1 MVTETAEKAL
11 FEPVLLGR
19 IDGLFGVR
27 GWVKV
32 FSFTDPREAVLG
44 YGPWWIRQEGA
55 WRRVPLA
62 EGRRHGKNVIARLE
76 GCTDRDQAML
86 LLGSD
91 IAVAAEALP
100 APEDGRYYWRDLE
113 GLAVVHRDGT
123 LLGRVAYVMETGAH
137 DVLVIEGDRE
147 RLVPFVPGEVI
158 LDVDF
163 ANAIIHV
170 DWEWD

>member
-1 MVTETAEKAL
+1 MTETVDKPA

-32 FSFTDPREAVLG
+32 FSFTDPREAVLE
-44 YGPWWIRQEGA
+44 YGPWWIRQDGA
-55 WRRVPLA
+55 WRLMPVA
-62 EGRRHGKNVIARLE
+62 EGRRHGKSLIARLE
-76 GCTDRDQAML
+76 GCTDRDQAVS

-91 IAVAAEALP
+91 VAVPADALP
-100 APEDGRYYWRDLE
+100 TPGEGRYYWRDLE
-113 GLAVVHRDGT
+113 GLEVVHRDGAS
-123 LLGRVAYVMETGAH
+123 LGKVAYVMETGAH
-137 DVLVIEGDRE
+137 DVLVIEGDRQ

-158 LDVDF
+158 LDVDL
-163 ANAIIHV
+163 AKATIHV